1 MSDLMGGRDVQSAE
15 RCQNISA
22 TANTNIANLASYGV
36 TAAKLTALNNA
47 IATYN
52 LLISKPRDT
61 RAQGKTITGNLQTE
75 FDAADEALVQMDD
88 LTGQITNAKF
98 VGDYKNA
105 RIIVDTAASHA
116 SPTPPTPPPATPK
129 P

>member
-1 MSDLMGGRDVQSAE
+1 
-15 RCQNISA
+15 
-22 TANTNIANLASYGV
+22 V
-36 TAAKLTALNNA
+36 TPLTVLNAA
-47 IATYN
+47 IAAYN

-75 FDAADEALVQMDD
+75 FDAADEALTQMDD
-88 LTGQITNAKF
+88 LLGQLSDAKF
-98 VGDYKNA
+98 VGDYNNA

-116 SPTPPTPPPATPK
+116 RPIPPPAPQAKPK

>member
-1 MSDLMGGRDVQSAE
+1 M
-15 RCQNISA
+15 
-22 TANTNIANLASYGV
+22 TP
-36 TAAKLTALNNA
+36 LTVLNAA
-47 IATYN
+47 IAAYN

-75 FDAADEALVQMDD
+75 FDAADEALTQMDD
-88 LTGQITNAKF
+88 LVGQLSDAKF
-98 VGDYKNA
+98 VGDYNNA

-116 SPTPPTPPPATPK
+116 RPIPPPAPQAKPK